1 MGKIN
6 KLLLMLIAMVAIMIA
21 AVGIDK
27 GTEYIKARKWEKER
41 VQRYEEAYAEVADI
55 QVTISELAQDEQAIE
70 AFIEEN
76 KEYFEETEFGLDT
89 SGEEDASE
97 HMMQTEVSANELSE
111 NSISEN
117 GLQYQVS
124 ENSIF
129 GNSVS
134 GNAMTEIS
142 QNTVSHNDLMMS
154 ISGNTVSE
162 NSTENGVSEN
172 AISENGV
179 SENDIFENDVS
190 ENAVSKY
197 LAQTTVSDNTVSENT
212 ISDNTILENAI
223 SDGTIGNLQE
233 TEISVSGNQMSGD
246 EMSLQDRRELNTS
259 YIETQNVNQRDKQVI
274 AESEIDFSNVTI
286 ACLGDS
292 ITEATNLDKEENYR
306 QYSYPTRLGEILGAK
321 EVYNLGIGGSS
332 IGRYWDNAFVD
343 RYKEIPEDTDII
355 IVMGGTNDGFCISRE
370 ELGTMEERSPRT
382 FAGDLNELMIGLKE
396 DYPDALIVFVT
407 PLPNVLHDML
417 RKERDYLLPQ
427 KELAD
432 IIKLLA
438 KEHGLPVIDLYN
450 SNILDSHDAAVI
462 FNYIPDGVHGNAQGY
477 QVLAEHIAAEL
488 IGLYSAAE

>member
-1 MGKIN
+1 MGKVN

-27 GTEYIKARKWEKER
+27 GIEYLEARKWEKER

-76 KEYFEETEFGLDT
+76 KEYFEETEFGDDAY
-89 SGEEDASE
+89 SEEDVISE
-97 HMMQTEVSANELSE
+97 HDIQEEISADALSE
-111 NSISEN
+111 NHISKN
-117 GLQYQVS
+117 DLNDQVS
-124 ENSIF
+124 ENSISQ
-129 GNSVS
+129 NAVS
-134 GNAMTEIS
+134 GNSASENTAEVS
-142 QNTVSHNDLMMS
+142 ENTVSHNDLPTS
-154 ISGNTVSE
+154 VSENTVSE
-162 NSTENGVSEN
+162 NNLENSVSEN
-172 AISENGV
+172 TV
-179 SENDIFENDVS
+179 SENDIS
-190 ENAVSKY
+190 ENSVSQNTVSKHF
-197 LAQTTVSDNTVSENT
+197 AQSTVSDNTVSDNT
-212 ISDNTILENAI
+212 ISDNA
-223 SDGTIGNLQE
+223 IGNN
-233 TEISVSGNQMSGD
+233 TEDEHSVSGNQLSD
-246 EMSLQDRRELNTS
+246 EDMSLQDRRKLNTS

-274 AESEIDFSNVTI
+274 AESGIDFSDVTI

-292 ITEATNLDKEENYR
+292 ITEATNLEKEENYR

-332 IGRYWDNAFVD
+332 IGRYWDQAFVD

-370 ELGTMEERSPRT
+370 ELGTMEERKRRT
-382 FAGDLNELMIGLKE
+382 FAGDLNELMLGLKE
-396 DYPDALIVFVT
+396 RYPDALVVLVT

-432 IIKLLA
+432 MMKLLA
-438 KEHGLPVIDLYN
+438 KEHEIPVIDLYN

-462 FNYIPDGVHGNAQGY
+462 YNYMPDGVHGNALGY

-488 IGLYSAAE
+488 IGLYAAE